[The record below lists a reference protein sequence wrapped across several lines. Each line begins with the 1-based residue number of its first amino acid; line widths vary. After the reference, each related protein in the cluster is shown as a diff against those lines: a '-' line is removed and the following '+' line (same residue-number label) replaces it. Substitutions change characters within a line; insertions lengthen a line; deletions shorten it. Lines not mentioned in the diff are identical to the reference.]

1 MIPIVQACARPPY
14 TRIIAVMASQ
24 MGKTAGLLNVI
35 GHRLMDDPT
44 PLIYVGPTRHTIDT
58 VIEPKVMDLIKGV
71 PSLWEGLQKGKTLTK
86 THKRI
91 NGISLRLAWAGSAAE
106 LASDSASVVMVDEV
120 DRMGDSVQGEGNV
133 VELCEARTATYPD
146 GRIIATS
153 TPTLG
158 LVETFVHPV
167 THIEHW
173 AVSENVSSPVW
184 RLWQAGSRHEWA
196 WPCPHCDA
204 YFIPRSKHLVWP
216 KEASLD
222 IIAKEAVLICPAC
235 EGCITDSQKTL
246 LNSKGVYLAP
256 GECVT
261 EQREVMGTADT
272 AASTTGSFW
281 VSGIASFSPKKTLGF
296 LAQKLASAQRSG
308 EPERLQSVFNTD
320 FGELFSLGGEAP
332 SWGAVLERKHG
343 YRSGQIPEG
352 MPILTMGVDV
362 QKNRLVYVL
371 RAWGQDWESALIE
384 HGELWGETTQPGVW
398 QALSRLI
405 QGTWQGEPLSGAAI
419 DSGYQTEA
427 VYRFC
432 RLHKG
437 LAHATKGHAHLDKPY
452 YRSTLG
458 GGSNPKAGLALW
470 HYNSDQL
477 KSWVHARLQ
486 WPVDQPGGWWLPEDI
501 SDDYCKQ
508 LVAEQRVV
516 NKNGKV
522 TWIKLKKD
530 NHYLDCEVLAY
541 LMVRLLT
548 GDREDRLAPQRPR
561 REPGTLLSPGLWF
574 EGGELCGAVPEGYST
589 SRERESRY
597 VRPGYT
603 LCPNP
608 YAPYYPPGRRPYRA
622 AE

>member
-1 MIPIVQACARPPY
+1 MIPIVQACARPAY
-14 TRIIAVMASQ
+14 KRIIAVMASQ

-58 VIEPKVMDLIKGV
+58 VIEPKVMDLLKGV

-86 THKRI
+86 THKKI
-91 NGISLRLAWAGSAAE
+91 NGISLRLVWAGSAAE
-106 LASDSASVVMVDEV
+106 LASDSASVVLVDEV
-120 DRMGDSVQGEGNV
+120 DRMSNIQGEGNV
-133 VELCEARTATYPD
+133 IELAEARTATYAD
-146 GRIIATS
+146 GRLIATS

-158 LVETFVHPV
+158 LVETFVHPS
-167 THIEHW
+167 TGIEHW
-173 AVSENVSSPVW
+173 AVSENVSSPIW
-184 RLWQAGSRHEWA
+184 RLWQSGSRHEWA
-196 WPCPHCDA
+196 WACPHCSR

-216 KEASLD
+216 SDSSLDVIGKEAIL
-222 IIAKEAVLICPAC
+222 VCPHC
-235 EGCITDSQKTL
+235 EGCITDSQKAH
-246 LNSKGVYLAP
+246 LNSTGVYIAP
-256 GECVT
+256 GESVN
-261 EQREVMGTADT
+261 EQGEVVGTADT
-272 AASTTGSFW
+272 AASNTASFW
-281 VSGIASFSPKKTLGF
+281 VSGIASFSPKKTFGF
-296 LAQKLASAQRSG
+296 LAQKLVSAQRSG
-308 EPERLQSVFNTD
+308 EPERLQSVLNTD

-332 SWGAVLERKHG
+332 SWTEVLERKHG
-343 YRSGQIPEG
+343 YRQGEIPQG
-352 MPILTMGVDV
+352 MQLLTMGVDV
-362 QKNRLVYVL
+362 QKNRLVYVV
-371 RAWGQDWESALIE
+371 RAWSQDWESWLIE

-398 QALSRLI
+398 HALSRLL
-405 QGTWQGEPLSGAAI
+405 QQSWQGQPLSGAAI

-432 RLHKG
+432 RLYKG

-458 GGSNPKAGLALW
+458 AGNNPKSGMALW

-508 LVAEQRVV
+508 LVSEQRAV

-530 NHYLDCEVLAY
+530 NHYLDCEALAY

-561 REPGTLLSPGLWF
+561 REPGIISPGIWI
-574 EGGELCGAVPEGYST
+574 ENGELCGAVPEGFRKSDT
-589 SRERESRY
+589 
-597 VRPGYT
+597 VRPGYRDPIVY
-603 LCPNP
+603 PNP
-608 YAPYYPPGRRPYRA
+608 YAPYPHRRHAYRA
-622 AE
+622 LDSD